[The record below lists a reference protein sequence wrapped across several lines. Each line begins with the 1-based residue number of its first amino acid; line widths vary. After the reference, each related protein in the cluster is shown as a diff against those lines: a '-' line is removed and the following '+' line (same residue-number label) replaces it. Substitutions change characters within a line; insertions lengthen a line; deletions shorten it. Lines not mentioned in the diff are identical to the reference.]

1 MMGVR
6 QGFEFIQGS
15 LTVYTCVKC
24 PIVGQKFCV
33 NAPSKAPL
41 RPEGGVV
48 EEYIDRYIIYI
59 GFDLDWD
66 FNVEVSVPALN
77 QPAQLSP
84 SSPVETRSHRDDER
98 DSMTEDG

>member
-1 MMGVR
+1 MTGVK

-48 EEYIDRYIIYI
+48 GEYIDRCITVLT
-59 GFDLDWD
+59 GP
-66 FNVEVSVPALN
+66 NMRR
-77 QPAQLSP
+77 
-84 SSPVETRSHRDDER
+84 T
-98 DSMTEDG
+98 

>member
-41 RPEGGVV
+41 RPEGGWWGNTL
-48 EEYIDRYIIYI
+48 I
-59 GFDLDWD
+59 G
-66 FNVEVSVPALN
+66 A
-77 QPAQLSP
+77 
-84 SSPVETRSHRDDER
+84 
-98 DSMTEDG
+98 

>member
-1 MMGVR
+1 MTGVR

-48 EEYIDRYIIYI
+48 GEYIDRCIILRPI
-59 GFDLDWD
+59 LKTW
-66 FNVEVSVPALN
+66 VPFYSLEHKEFEN
-77 QPAQLSP
+77 LFI
-84 SSPVETRSHRDDER
+84 VFVF
-98 DSMTEDG
+98 

>member
-41 RPEGGVV
+41 RPEGVV
-48 EEYIDRYIIYI
+48 VGEYIDRCIIQKPTSAMLHNIANTATYDH
-59 GFDLDWD
+59 GRYW
-66 FNVEVSVPALN
+66 
-77 QPAQLSP
+77 
-84 SSPVETRSHRDDER
+84 
-98 DSMTEDG
+98 